1 MAFFIYE
8 CLLVEFICR
17 TKILKML
24 VEKVNLVVI
33 LSSLTEVL
41 TLWSINLEYFVHI
54 IVGGVILSTPIEPL
68 VNDDFDEEEYSTASS
83 IVLKTFMSE
92 KKKVLEE
99 EEEIVSE
106 IEEEEEIISET
117 EEEKKEI
124 KPQTEEEKKIA
135 ERKKWWEEF

>member
-41 TLWSINLEYFVHI
+41 ALWSINLEYFVHI

-68 VNDDFDEEEYSTASS
+68 VNDDFDEEEYSNASS
-83 IVLKTFMSE
+83 IVLKIFMSE